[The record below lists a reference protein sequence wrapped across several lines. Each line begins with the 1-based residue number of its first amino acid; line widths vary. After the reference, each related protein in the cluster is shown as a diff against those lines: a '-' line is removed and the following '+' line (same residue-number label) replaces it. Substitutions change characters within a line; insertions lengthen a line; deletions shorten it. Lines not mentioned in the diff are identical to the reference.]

1 MEHRGTSVSGGHYV
15 AYVRRRS
22 KRLEERSSKRPSDMV
37 YDEEEAKNKDW
48 FFVDDRQVRKLRG
61 GFEDIKNCQAYMLF
75 YEKISMIDSS
85 LFI

>member
-1 MEHRGTSVSGGHYV
+1 
-15 AYVRRRS
+15 
-22 KRLEERSSKRPSDMV
+22 MV